1 VTTQQIQ
8 SLVDAASAR
17 YNLPAGLLQSVAKV
31 ESNYDPNAVSPAG
44 AQGVMQLMPATAASL
59 NVTNSFDPV
68 QNIDGGARLLS
79 QLLSQ
84 YNGDVTLAVAAYNAG
99 PGAVSKY
106 GGVPPYPETQS
117 YVSQV
122 LAGADLQ
129 PSADSST
136 SGSGSSG
143 TDTSGGSMAADVTG
157 LNSVDFTD
165 PTTWLVIGAIG
176 LGALLL
182 SDQI

>member
-44 AQGVMQLMPATAASL
+44 AQGVMQLMPATAAGL
-59 NVTNSFDPV
+59 NVADPFDPV

-79 QLLSQ
+79 QLLSD
-84 YNGDVTLAVAAYNAG
+84 YNGNVTLAVAAYNAG

-106 GGVPPYPETQS
+106 GGVPPYPETQN

-129 PSADSST
+129 SADYSP
-136 SGSGSSG
+136 SGSS
-143 TDTSGGSMAADVTG
+143 DISGGNMAADATG

-165 PTTWLVIGAIG
+165 PATWLVIGAIG

-182 SDQI
+182 SDRL